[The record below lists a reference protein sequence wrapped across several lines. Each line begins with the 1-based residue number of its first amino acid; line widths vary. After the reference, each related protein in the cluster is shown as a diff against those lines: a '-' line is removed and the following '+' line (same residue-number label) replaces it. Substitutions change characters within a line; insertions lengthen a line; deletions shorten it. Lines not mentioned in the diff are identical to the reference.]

1 MPTRCTMTRPFC
13 SPGTGSWEGRGLGC
27 SWESLRGREVPPDPR
42 GEAPG
47 GGQTW
52 PCSQEPHL
60 EEGFHTFD
68 PRQDFSS
75 TWGELFTVNIHCE
88 LFIVNSHAV
97 VRSNTG
103 RYRLHFIQFP
113 TVVTSGVKMKV
124 LVPQLCPALDDSM
137 DCSLSSSSVRG
148 IL

>member
-1 MPTRCTMTRPFC
+1 M
-13 SPGTGSWEGRGLGC
+13 
-27 SWESLRGREVPPDPR
+27 PPDPR

-68 PRQDFSS
+68 PRQDFNS